1 MDKDL
6 AVILG
11 SKIRTLRKNNGYTQ
25 DKFSELLGIDPKHLS
40 RIECG
45 KTSPSL
51 NLLKNIS
58 SVFNVEILVD
68 FKIESK
74 RSKTDLIKEVNHI
87 LKNSDEAK
95 VRTFYKILTSIDC

>member
-6 AVILG
+6 AVIIG
-11 SKIRTLRKNNGYTQ
+11 SKIKSLRKNSGFTQ

-45 KTSPSL
+45 KTQPSL

-68 FKIESK
+68 FKSEPK
-74 RSKTDLIKEVNHI
+74 KTKSDLIKEVNHI
-87 LKNSDEAK
+87 LKNSDEIK
-95 VRTFYKILTSIDC
+95 VRTFYKILTCLD